1 MLTGEI
7 TLLQFFLFLGG
18 ISLFLYGMQL
28 MGDGLQAAAGSKL
41 QRILGALTK
50 RTIYGVALGAGVT
63 SILQSSSATTVMTVG
78 LVNAGLMNLQQAFGI
93 VMGANIG
100 TTITAQLIAF
110 KLTDYITLLLAIGF
124 LIRTVA
130 KKRQM
135 KDIGQVL
142 MGFGIL
148 MLGMAMMSNSVAPL
162 RHNTAVV
169 EFIGRFSTHP
179 ILGLLVGLC
188 MTVVIQSSSATVGIL
203 MAMAGQGLI
212 PLEGAVPV
220 LLGDNIGTC
229 ITAVLATTLQAN
241 INAKRVALSHVLF
254 NLIGS
259 IIAIA
264 LLSQFLALVLKISPA
279 GNISRQIANAHT
291 VFNVVNTIL
300 FLPFAGQFTKLIEK
314 IMPNKNGE
322 ISYQPKFLNESML
335 DTPAIALSLARKEVS
350 RMGSL
355 ALGNTKRAFSCIN
368 QYDSKKVKYI
378 KEHEP
383 VIDNLEEAITVYLT
397 KMSEKNLSVE
407 LTNIHTGLL
416 HCCMDLERIGDHAE
430 TIAKRVKSMNE
441 DGISFSPEAAEEM
454 KEIGDM
460 VIRTTADALQA
471 LEDNDVNLAKT
482 ALARSHEVRKKEKA
496 MRRSHVD
503 RLNRG
508 VCTPETGFVMLEL
521 LLNMKRVSDHAQNLC
536 EIVLGEF

>member
-1 MLTGEI
+1 
-7 TLLQFFLFLGG
+7 
-18 ISLFLYGMQL
+18 
-28 MGDGLQAAAGSKL
+28 
-41 QRILGALTK
+41 
-50 RTIYGVALGAGVT
+50 
-63 SILQSSSATTVMTVG
+63 
-78 LVNAGLMNLQQAFGI
+78 
-93 VMGANIG
+93 
-100 TTITAQLIAF
+100 
-110 KLTDYITLLLAIGF
+110 
-124 LIRTVA
+124 
-130 KKRQM
+130 M

-229 ITAVLATTLQAN
+229 ITAVLATLQAN

-441 DGISFSPEAAEEM
+441 DRISFSPEAAEEM

-460 VIRTTADALQA
+460 VIRTTADAFRPW
-471 LEDNDVNLAKT
+471 KI
-482 ALARSHEVRKKEKA
+482 
-496 MRRSHVD
+496 M
-503 RLNRG
+503 
-508 VCTPETGFVMLEL
+508 M
-521 LLNMKRVSDHAQNLC
+521 
-536 EIVLGEF
+536 

>member
-1 MLTGEI
+1 
-7 TLLQFFLFLGG
+7 
-18 ISLFLYGMQL
+18 
-28 MGDGLQAAAGSKL
+28 
-41 QRILGALTK
+41 
-50 RTIYGVALGAGVT
+50 
-63 SILQSSSATTVMTVG
+63 
-78 LVNAGLMNLQQAFGI
+78 
-93 VMGANIG
+93 
-100 TTITAQLIAF
+100 
-110 KLTDYITLLLAIGF
+110 
-124 LIRTVA
+124 
-130 KKRQM
+130 
-135 KDIGQVL
+135 
-142 MGFGIL
+142 
-148 MLGMAMMSNSVAPL
+148 
-162 RHNTAVV
+162 
-169 EFIGRFSTHP
+169 
-179 ILGLLVGLC
+179 

-229 ITAVLATTLQAN
+229 ITAVLATLQAN

-508 VCTPETGFVMLEL
+508 VCTPETGNSCL
-521 LLNMKRVSDHAQNLC
+521 
-536 EIVLGEF
+536 I

>member
-229 ITAVLATTLQAN
+229 ITAVLATLQAN

-521 LLNMKRVSDHAQNLC
+521 LLNMKRVSDRPKSVRNRA
-536 EIVLGEF
+536 G

>member
-130 KKRQM
+130 KK
-135 KDIGQVL
+135 VL

-229 ITAVLATTLQAN
+229 ITAVLATLQAN

-291 VFNVVNTIL
+291 VFNVV
-300 FLPFAGQFTKLIEK
+300 
-314 IMPNKNGE
+314 
-322 ISYQPKFLNESML
+322 
-335 DTPAIALSLARKEVS
+335 PAFCGTV
-350 RMGSL
+350 
-355 ALGNTKRAFSCIN
+355 
-368 QYDSKKVKYI
+368 
-378 KEHEP
+378 HE
-383 VIDNLEEAITVYLT
+383 T
-397 KMSEKNLSVE
+397 
-407 LTNIHTGLL
+407 H
-416 HCCMDLERIGDHAE
+416 
-430 TIAKRVKSMNE
+430 
-441 DGISFSPEAAEEM
+441 
-454 KEIGDM
+454 
-460 VIRTTADALQA
+460 
-471 LEDNDVNLAKT
+471 
-482 ALARSHEVRKKEKA
+482 
-496 MRRSHVD
+496 
-503 RLNRG
+503 
-508 VCTPETGFVMLEL
+508 
-521 LLNMKRVSDHAQNLC
+521 
-536 EIVLGEF
+536 

>member
-1 MLTGEI
+1 
-7 TLLQFFLFLGG
+7 
-18 ISLFLYGMQL
+18 
-28 MGDGLQAAAGSKL
+28 
-41 QRILGALTK
+41 
-50 RTIYGVALGAGVT
+50 
-63 SILQSSSATTVMTVG
+63 
-78 LVNAGLMNLQQAFGI
+78 
-93 VMGANIG
+93 
-100 TTITAQLIAF
+100 
-110 KLTDYITLLLAIGF
+110 
-124 LIRTVA
+124 
-130 KKRQM
+130 M

-229 ITAVLATTLQAN
+229 ITAVLATLQAN

-300 FLPFAGQFTKLIEK
+300 SCLLRDSSRNSLKRSCPIKWRDLLP
-314 IMPNKNGE
+314 
-322 ISYQPKFLNESML
+322 
-335 DTPAIALSLARKEVS
+335 
-350 RMGSL
+350 
-355 ALGNTKRAFSCIN
+355 
-368 QYDSKKVKYI
+368 
-378 KEHEP
+378 
-383 VIDNLEEAITVYLT
+383 
-397 KMSEKNLSVE
+397 
-407 LTNIHTGLL
+407 
-416 HCCMDLERIGDHAE
+416 
-430 TIAKRVKSMNE
+430 
-441 DGISFSPEAAEEM
+441 
-454 KEIGDM
+454 
-460 VIRTTADALQA
+460 
-471 LEDNDVNLAKT
+471 
-482 ALARSHEVRKKEKA
+482 
-496 MRRSHVD
+496 
-503 RLNRG
+503 
-508 VCTPETGFVMLEL
+508 
-521 LLNMKRVSDHAQNLC
+521 AQ
-536 EIVLGEF
+536 VPQ

>member
-229 ITAVLATTLQAN
+229 ITAVLATLQAN

-521 LLNMKRVSDHAQNLC
+521 LLNMKRVSDHTQNLC

>member
-169 EFIGRFSTHP
+169 EFIGRFSTHT

-229 ITAVLATTLQAN
+229 ITAVLATLQAN

-383 VIDNLEEAITVYLT
+383 VINNLEEAITVYLT

-536 EIVLGEF
+536 EIVLDEF

>member
-110 KLTDYITLLLAIGF
+110 KLTDYIILLLAIGF

-229 ITAVLATTLQAN
+229 ITAVLATLQAN

-378 KEHEP
+378 KEHES

>member
-229 ITAVLATTLQAN
+229 ITAVLATLQAN

-482 ALARSHEVRKKEKA
+482 ALARSHEVRKRKKPCA
-496 MRRSHVD
+496 APMWTDLIVAFVRRK
-503 RLNRG
+503 RG
-508 VCTPETGFVMLEL
+508 LSCWNSCL
-521 LLNMKRVSDHAQNLC
+521 
-536 EIVLGEF
+536 I

>member
-229 ITAVLATTLQAN
+229 ITAVLATLQAN

-279 GNISRQIANAHT
+279 GNISR
-291 VFNVVNTIL
+291 
-300 FLPFAGQFTKLIEK
+300 
-314 IMPNKNGE
+314 
-322 ISYQPKFLNESML
+322 
-335 DTPAIALSLARKEVS
+335 
-350 RMGSL
+350 
-355 ALGNTKRAFSCIN
+355 
-368 QYDSKKVKYI
+368 
-378 KEHEP
+378 
-383 VIDNLEEAITVYLT
+383 
-397 KMSEKNLSVE
+397 
-407 LTNIHTGLL
+407 
-416 HCCMDLERIGDHAE
+416 
-430 TIAKRVKSMNE
+430 
-441 DGISFSPEAAEEM
+441 
-454 KEIGDM
+454 
-460 VIRTTADALQA
+460 
-471 LEDNDVNLAKT
+471 
-482 ALARSHEVRKKEKA
+482 
-496 MRRSHVD
+496 
-503 RLNRG
+503 
-508 VCTPETGFVMLEL
+508 
-521 LLNMKRVSDHAQNLC
+521 
-536 EIVLGEF
+536 

>member
-229 ITAVLATTLQAN
+229 ITAVLATLQAN

-536 EIVLGEF
+536 EIVLGAF

>member
-229 ITAVLATTLQAN
+229 ITAVLATLQAN

-521 LLNMKRVSDHAQNLC
+521 LLNMKSVSDHAQNLC

>member
-229 ITAVLATTLQAN
+229 ITAVLATLQAN

-397 KMSEKNLSVE
+397 KMSEKNLSVG

-521 LLNMKRVSDHAQNLC
+521 LLNMKRVSDHVQNLC

>member
-50 RTIYGVALGAGVT
+50 RTIYGVALGAGGT

-110 KLTDYITLLLAIGF
+110 KLTDYISMLLAIGLLF
-124 LIRTVA
+124 RTVA
-130 KKRQM
+130 MILLM

-229 ITAVLATTLQAN
+229 ITAVLATLQAN

-407 LTNIHTGLL
+407 LPNIHTGLL

>member
-1 MLTGEI
+1 
-7 TLLQFFLFLGG
+7 
-18 ISLFLYGMQL
+18 MQL

-78 LVNAGLMNLQQAFGI
+78 LLSTQVLAFVPASLRGI

-229 ITAVLATTLQAN
+229 ITAVLATLQAN
-241 INAKRVALSHVLF
+241 INAKRVAFPCALQF
-254 NLIGS
+254 NREYHRHCFI
-259 IIAIA
+259 
-264 LLSQFLALVLKISPA
+264 
-279 GNISRQIANAHT
+279 
-291 VFNVVNTIL
+291 
-300 FLPFAGQFTKLIEK
+300 
-314 IMPNKNGE
+314 
-322 ISYQPKFLNESML
+322 
-335 DTPAIALSLARKEVS
+335 
-350 RMGSL
+350 
-355 ALGNTKRAFSCIN
+355 
-368 QYDSKKVKYI
+368 
-378 KEHEP
+378 EP
-383 VIDNLEEAITVYLT
+383 V
-397 KMSEKNLSVE
+397 
-407 LTNIHTGLL
+407 
-416 HCCMDLERIGDHAE
+416 
-430 TIAKRVKSMNE
+430 
-441 DGISFSPEAAEEM
+441 F
-454 KEIGDM
+454 
-460 VIRTTADALQA
+460 VIW
-471 LEDNDVNLAKT
+471 
-482 ALARSHEVRKKEKA
+482 
-496 MRRSHVD
+496 
-503 RLNRG
+503 
-508 VCTPETGFVMLEL
+508 
-521 LLNMKRVSDHAQNLC
+521 
-536 EIVLGEF
+536 

>member
-229 ITAVLATTLQAN
+229 ITAVLATLQAN

-441 DGISFSPEAAEEM
+441 DRISFSPEAAEEM

-521 LLNMKRVSDHAQNLC
+521 LLNMKRVSDHTQNLC

>member
-229 ITAVLATTLQAN
+229 ITAVLATLQAN

-378 KEHEP
+378 KEHET

-503 RLNRG
+503 RLNCG

-521 LLNMKRVSDHAQNLC
+521 LLNMKHVSDHAQNLC

>member
-229 ITAVLATTLQAN
+229 ITAVLATLQAN

-521 LLNMKRVSDHAQNLC
+521 LLNMKRVSDHVQNLC

>member
-18 ISLFLYGMQL
+18 ISLFLYGMQF

-169 EFIGRFSTHP
+169 EFIGRFLHTPHP
-179 ILGLLVGLC
+179 GPFGWSMYDSC
-188 MTVVIQSSSATVGIL
+188 H
-203 MAMAGQGLI
+203 
-212 PLEGAVPV
+212 PV
-220 LLGDNIGTC
+220 LFSNGRYPDGHG
-229 ITAVLATTLQAN
+229 
-241 INAKRVALSHVLF
+241 RSR
-254 NLIGS
+254 S
-259 IIAIA
+259 Y
-264 LLSQFLALVLKISPA
+264 PA
-279 GNISRQIANAHT
+279 GRGCPC
-291 VFNVVNTIL
+291 L
-300 FLPFAGQFTKLIEK
+300 AG
-314 IMPNKNGE
+314 G
-322 ISYQPKFLNESML
+322 
-335 DTPAIALSLARKEVS
+335 
-350 RMGSL
+350 
-355 ALGNTKRAFSCIN
+355 
-368 QYDSKKVKYI
+368 
-378 KEHEP
+378 
-383 VIDNLEEAITVYLT
+383 
-397 KMSEKNLSVE
+397 
-407 LTNIHTGLL
+407 
-416 HCCMDLERIGDHAE
+416 
-430 TIAKRVKSMNE
+430 
-441 DGISFSPEAAEEM
+441 
-454 KEIGDM
+454 
-460 VIRTTADALQA
+460 
-471 LEDNDVNLAKT
+471 
-482 ALARSHEVRKKEKA
+482 
-496 MRRSHVD
+496 
-503 RLNRG
+503 
-508 VCTPETGFVMLEL
+508 
-521 LLNMKRVSDHAQNLC
+521 
-536 EIVLGEF
+536 